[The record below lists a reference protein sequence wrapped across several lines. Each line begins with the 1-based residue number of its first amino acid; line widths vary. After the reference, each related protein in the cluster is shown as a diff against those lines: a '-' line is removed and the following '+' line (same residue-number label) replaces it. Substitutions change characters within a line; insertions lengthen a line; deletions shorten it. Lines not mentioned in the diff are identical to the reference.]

1 MIRYPDGRKQS
12 FRTAKTSASNRG
24 MSLESDINQSNQ
36 YYLDEDRAVIHKKP
50 TPVQIVKVDYPK
62 RSAARITEAYFKIPS
77 TTDYNG
83 VYRAKAV
90 DFEAKECISRT
101 AFPLS
106 SIHAHQVKHLE
117 SVLRHGAIAFVI
129 VRFTS
134 LEETYFVSAEK
145 ICGFWEQPSRQSI
158 PVAWF
163 RENGVPIPYNYVVPV
178 DYLRVLDGI
187 YFKEQ

>member
-90 DFEAKECISRT
+90 DFEAKECMVSGTRPWKRSSM
-101 AFPLS
+101 PL
-106 SIHAHQVKHLE
+106 ARPRMLFA
-117 SVLRHGAIAFVI
+117 L
-129 VRFTS
+129 
-134 LEETYFVSAEK
+134 L
-145 ICGFWEQPSRQSI
+145 W
-158 PVAWF
+158 
-163 RENGVPIPYNYVVPV
+163 
-178 DYLRVLDGI
+178 
-187 YFKEQ
+187 